1 MAQYLHNSAIET
13 MNPGECP
20 EDFSCR
26 NCGCSNHIKTR
37 FIASGL
43 IICMDDN
50 VWKCP
55 YSLHYGYNYFCQ
67 CPLLNLLSDDIHE
80 ERNASESADRLI
92 QESFNN

>member
-1 MAQYLHNSAIET
+1 MAQYLHNSVIET

-26 NCGCSNHIKTR
+26 SCGCCSHIKAR

-43 IICMDDN
+43 IICMDDTA
-50 VWKCP
+50 WKCP
-55 YSLHYGYNYFCQ
+55 YALHYGYNYFCQ
-67 CPLLNLLSDDIHE
+67 CPRLNLLADDMH
-80 ERNASESADRLI
+80 ASESADRLI